1 MSSLEREDSNPSRPW
16 GHYIDLLNYM
26 GLKTLPLEVHQRVLR
41 KCVPSASII
50 RASTARERRTRYH
63 PHAPHTYENRLRI
76 VMKNIRS
83 AGWRAELDDYHF
95 VLDQFAAAGHYIGT
109 RGVLQEMSFVGIRPR
124 AKTYGLCLR
133 ALARRLTFPC
143 SEERRPTLIEETTKM
158 TRELIRDMGAR
169 KIPFTSSNMDL
180 VVQILRETLDEKGFD
195 ELIKLCYGIDL
206 AYPDHLP
213 LEVMERLSTSKAE
226 TSEAPDPPLYPL
238 QPLTTHGLN
247 IIVDMLGRMGRIS
260 KMVQAFEVLTQP
272 LPRSEQS
279 SRSLFD
285 EDEDDHS
292 ANPPSIP
299 EPIYPLPSAK
309 PNTHTFQFLIGHASR
324 ADHAVF
330 ARHYLVYAQRL
341 DRDENRRLKRD
352 VRTLPVDGITPPLVV
367 VNRAMLLSIFW
378 LCNRGKRTM
387 LMRWTLRTIRH
398 SLRHKREVL
407 VRYTRVRATRYGKG
421 IAPGDDASGVGSES
435 GSVTRAIDASSVDGG
450 AHAAT
455 GSSSSG
461 GALREALDSMRPI
474 SSPTETSSIPSSAE
488 DSSAGPNSSS
498 ASPDSPPTPS
508 TSSSAETSRLQ
519 KGSSESIC
527 DLVPQSDHPRSAP
540 RPRVFDID
548 AHISILQRDVKQLAR
563 LELAVA
569 AVLGRTIHRVKE
581 RLGRRVWA
589 GRTIWLAKSGARV
602 VVTKGIWAKMAN
614 FLVPA
619 VTKLLRWRR
628 P

>member
-1 MSSLEREDSNPSRPW
+1 
-16 GHYIDLLNYM
+16 
-26 GLKTLPLEVHQRVLR
+26 
-41 KCVPSASII
+41 
-50 RASTARERRTRYH
+50 
-63 PHAPHTYENRLRI
+63 
-76 VMKNIRS
+76 
-83 AGWRAELDDYHF
+83 
-95 VLDQFAAAGHYIGT
+95 
-109 RGVLQEMSFVGIRPR
+109 
-124 AKTYGLCLR
+124 
-133 ALARRLTFPC
+133 
-143 SEERRPTLIEETTKM
+143 
-158 TRELIRDMGAR
+158 
-169 KIPFTSSNMDL
+169 
-180 VVQILRETLDEKGFD
+180 
-195 ELIKLCYGIDL
+195 
-206 AYPDHLP
+206 
-213 LEVMERLSTSKAE
+213 
-226 TSEAPDPPLYPL
+226 
-238 QPLTTHGLN
+238 
-247 IIVDMLGRMGRIS
+247 
-260 KMVQAFEVLTQP
+260 
-272 LPRSEQS
+272 
-279 SRSLFD
+279 
-285 EDEDDHS
+285 
-292 ANPPSIP
+292 
-299 EPIYPLPSAK
+299 
-309 PNTHTFQFLIGHASR
+309 
-324 ADHAVF
+324 
-330 ARHYLVYAQRL
+330 
-341 DRDENRRLKRD
+341 
-352 VRTLPVDGITPPLVV
+352 
-367 VNRAMLLSIFW
+367 
-378 LCNRGKRTM
+378 M

-527 DLVPQSDHPRSAP
+527 DLVPQSDHPHSAP
-540 RPRVFDID
+540 RPRAFDID

-614 FLVPA
+614 FLVPT